1 MDMSGPKKSFQN
13 MDILE
18 RHGQKDAPE
27 LLKRL
32 VQHEFFDYA
41 LEKLFKANITVH
53 HIKGGIPSRMATAGS
68 PSHIMKRAFSKNHD
82 PEKIEDLKIRKL
94 VEDNREWFETIS
106 FENSGFN
113 PKLNAEMIRTDD

>member
-1 MDMSGPKKSFQN
+1 VDISGSKNWFQN
-13 MDILE
+13 DLIE

-32 VQHEFFDYA
+32 MQHEFFDYA
-41 LEKLFKANITVH
+41 LEKLLKAK
-53 HIKGGIPSRMATAGS
+53 IKVRGDIRGY
-68 PSHIMKRAFSKNHD
+68 PSHFMKRAFSKNHA
-82 PEKIEDLKIRKL
+82 PEKIKDLKIRKL

-106 FENSGFN
+106 FEKSGFD